1 MIPVSRE
8 TVSTVSLDD
17 LILSLLCRIRDS
29 FDKEPTPDLS
39 YLNIPGS
46 LLPFLLI
53 VLTRLKTKRCVVSI
67 EDYSLRKNL
76 SESLALLVPEFSLFL
91 AGAGEGEQL
100 QGADIHILNLFA
112 FSEVPLLIVPRQ
124 WTGRV
129 RTCLGGGSSEG
140 IKLSSV
146 LGRDAL
152 VSFFKAWKMEKVPL
166 VKAPGFYA
174 LRGAVVDVFP
184 FGATEPLRLEFSEG
198 GLSSVRTF
206 DPYTQRMIKP
216 VDKKKVFLSAP
227 LKPISEKMGVDR
239 HDNTLDSF
247 YLSVEPSGSPNIYNL
262 QPFYGIK
269 KSSALDLG
277 CVSHRGFY
285 NNPKAFSEL
294 VLRLQDKQVSEHR
307 VFLPEV
313 FTGQA
318 QRSGLLNSFSVSN
331 IPFSGAFSSV
341 PLGVFW
347 VSLDHVINLPSLPS
361 STSDKAVISL
371 EWSDSLA
378 SLPWEGPV
386 VHEDLG
392 IGLYKGLSRVL
403 KASVKTECVSLE
415 FKHGD
420 VVHVPLDRLDSV
432 HPYVGS
438 GESPGLTDLRTG
450 RWQRS
455 KQKTR
460 RSVGEVVDQFIQMY
474 GERQGVDGFSFS
486 KDGEMLDRLTE
497 TFPFIETVDQM
508 ACYEDVR
515 RDMEAKSPMDRLVCG
530 DVGFGKTEV
539 AIRAALKAV
548 ADGKQVVLLAPT
560 TILVDQLYKSF
571 VSRLEPFGV
580 FVRHLSRFTDSS
592 DVKKTL
598 SGLAASTVDIVVGT
612 HRLLSK
618 DLSVPNLGLIIVD
631 EEHRFGAKHK
641 EILRVLKPSC
651 DFLSMS
657 ATPIPRTLQF
667 SLVGVRDVSTIRTPP
682 PGRLPVLTSI
692 EVLDVNRIKNAIAY
706 EVARGGQVFFVQHN
720 ISSLKRFVG
729 QIEELL
735 PDVRVGVAHGRMAAK
750 KLESVMLAM
759 LQGDVDVLIST
770 TIIEAGIDL
779 SNVNTILINNAH
791 RYGLSQ
797 LYQMRGRVG
806 RSSRQAYCYLLI
818 PRSDVS
824 PDAHE
829 RLRTIQYNT
838 TLGSGYDVALRDL
851 EMRGGGNLFGL
862 EQSGHLATIGFH
874 LYCKIV
880 KDAAEKRKQKQKPKE
895 KPSPVSLAV
904 KGDALIPE
912 DYVQEQE
919 DRLRFY
925 RLLAGAV
932 SSAEIDGVAEEVR
945 DRFGPL
951 PEPVFNLLLIKKIRL
966 FSADSAF
973 KSVEVGRRGATLWLG
988 AQNNQAVVSLV
999 RSCGAVLEEKK
1010 LSFSVVNKRGGQTG
1024 ISIET
1029 GSLSSALQAVEYL
1042 FESPSVSL

>member
-1 MIPVSRE
+1 MTPVSRE
-8 TVSTVSLDD
+8 TASPVSLDG
-17 LILSLLCRIRDS
+17 LIQSLFCQVGGAC
-29 FDKEPTPDLS
+29 DKELTPDVS

-53 VLTRLKTKRCVVSI
+53 VLNRLKTKRYVVSV
-67 EDYSLRKNL
+67 EDYSLRKSL
-76 SESLALLVPEFSLFL
+76 SESLALLAPEFSLFL
-91 AGAGEGEQL
+91 AGPGEGEAL
-100 QGADIHILNLFA
+100 QGADIHVLNLFA
-112 FSEVPLLIVPRQ
+112 FGEVPVLIVPRQ

-129 RTCLGGGSSEG
+129 RSCLGGGSGERVR
-140 IKLSSV
+140 LSSA
-146 LGRDAL
+146 LSREAL
-152 VSFFKAWKMEKVPL
+152 VSLFTAWKMEKAPL

-184 FGATEPLRLEFSEG
+184 FGATEPLRLEFAEG

-206 DPYTQRMIKP
+206 DLYTQRMVKS
-216 VDKKKVFLSAP
+216 VDKEKVCLSAP
-227 LKPISEKMGVDR
+227 LKPLSKKGGVDE
-239 HDNTLDSF
+239 HTNMLDPF

-262 QPFYGIK
+262 RPFYGTK
-269 KSSALDLG
+269 KPFALDLG

-285 NNPKAFSEL
+285 NNPKAFTEL
-294 VLRLQDKQVSEHR
+294 VLRLQDKQVVEHL
-307 VFLPEV
+307 VFFPEV
-313 FTGQA
+313 FTDQA

-341 PLGVFW
+341 PLGLFW
-347 VSLDHVINLPSLPS
+347 VSLDHVISLPNLS
-361 STSDKAVISL
+361 SFSSDKTALSP
-371 EWSDSLA
+371 ERSDSLA
-378 SLPWEGPV
+378 SLPWDGPV

-403 KASVKTECVSLE
+403 KGSVKTECVALE

-460 RSVGEVVDQFIQMY
+460 RSVGEVVDRFVQMY
-474 GERQGVDGFSFS
+474 GERQGVDGFPFS

-497 TFPFIETVDQM
+497 TFPFRETVDQM
-508 ACYEDVR
+508 SCYKDVR

-571 VSRLEPFGV
+571 LSRLEPFGI

-598 SGLAASTVDIVVGT
+598 SGLAASTVDVVVGT

-641 EILRVLKPSC
+641 EMLRVLKPSC

-692 EVLDVNRIKNAIAY
+692 EVFDANRIKNAIAY
-706 EVARGGQVFFVQHN
+706 EVNRGGQVFFVQHN
-720 ISSLKRFVG
+720 ISSLKQLAG
-729 QIEELL
+729 QIEKLL
-735 PDVRVGVAHGRMAAK
+735 PDVRVGVAHGRMAAN

-759 LQGDVDVLIST
+759 LQGGLDVLIST
-770 TIIEAGIDL
+770 TIIGAGIDL

-818 PRSDVS
+818 PRSGVS

-838 TLGSGYDVALRDL
+838 ALGSGYDVALRDL

-862 EQSGHLATIGFH
+862 EQSGHLTTVGFH

-880 KDAAEKRKQKQKPKE
+880 KDAAEKRKQKRKPKE
-895 KPSPVSLAV
+895 KLSPVSLAV

-912 DYVQEQE
+912 NYVQEQE

-932 SSAEIDGVAEEVR
+932 SSPEIDEVAEELG

-951 PEPVFNLLLIKKIRL
+951 PEPVSNLLLIKKIRL

-973 KSVEVGRRGATLWLG
+973 KSVEVDRGGATLWLG
-988 AQNNQAVVSLV
+988 AQKNQAVVSLV
-999 RSCGAVLEEKK
+999 RSCGAVLEEKSC
-1010 LSFSVVNKRGGQTG
+1010 SFSVINKRGGQTG
-1024 ISIET
+1024 VRVET
-1029 GSLSSALQAVEYL
+1029 SSLSSALRAVEYL
-1042 FESPSVSL
+1042 FESPSITH